1 MSRRLTVT
9 IAGAAC
15 ALYAAAG
22 AAAFAQP
29 TPAAPHAPGEHG
41 KHHMGMRHERGEHRD
56 PTAHLRAILQL
67 KPGQEAAL
75 TAFVAAMKPPEH
87 GRQGMTHMA
96 DGKPPAPKTT
106 PERLAMMDKMMSE
119 HMAKAHARLE
129 AIRTFYNQLDP
140 AQKKAF
146 DELPLPTM
154 GGHRGGPMGHMQM
167 MRTMHHMPPRP
178 PMAPPAPH
186 P

>member
-15 ALYAAAG
+15 ALCAAAG

-29 TPAAPHAPGEHG
+29 MPAAPGGPMG
-41 KHHMGMRHERGEHRD
+41 HHMAVMRHEDREHRD

-67 KPGQEAAL
+67 KPGQEGAL
-75 TAFVAAMKPPEH
+75 TAYVAAMKPPEH
-87 GRQGMTHMA
+87 GRKGMMPMA
-96 DGKPPAPKTT
+96 DGGPQPPKTT

-119 HMAKAHARLE
+119 HMAKAQARLG
-129 AIRTFYNQLDP
+129 AIRTFYSQLDP
-140 AQKKAF
+140 AQKRAF
-146 DELPLPTM
+146 DELPPPMM
-154 GGHRGGPMGHMQM
+154 GGHRGGAMRHMG
-167 MRTMHHMPPRP
+167 MRTMHRMPPSSPRT
-178 PMAPPAPH
+178 APPH

>member
-87 GRQGMTHMA
+87 GRQGMRRMA

-140 AQKKAF
+140 AQKRAF

-154 GGHRGGPMGHMQM
+154 GGHRGGPMRRMEM
-167 MRTMHHMPPRP
+167 MRTMHRMPPKP
-178 PMAPPAPH
+178 PVAAPPH
-186 P
+186 L